1 MIYAD
6 GNEARLGDVVAID
19 TSFSGVV
26 VASIDNAQY
35 SKEFPEAKWSHL
47 GQGVL
52 MDTDFAGLVHYQAGS
67 PEHMVLVRRDP

>member
-1 MIYAD
+1 MNYAD

-19 TSFSGVV
+19 TGFSGVV

-35 SKEFPEAKWSHL
+35 SKEFPEAKWAHL

-52 MDTDFAGLVHYQAGS
+52 MDTDFAGLVHYQSES
-67 PEHMVLVRRDP
+67 PEHIVLVRRDP

>member
-1 MIYAD
+1 MVYAD
-6 GNEARLGDVVAID
+6 GNEAMLGDVVAID

-35 SKEFPEAKWSHL
+35 SKEFPEAKWAHL

-52 MDTDFAGLVHYQAGS
+52 MDTDFAGLVHYVATS
-67 PEHMVLVRRDP
+67 PERMTLLRREP

>member
-6 GNEARLGDVVAID
+6 GNEAMIGDVVAID
-19 TSFSGVV
+19 VNFNGVV

-35 SKEFPEAKWSHL
+35 SKEFPADKWARL

-52 MDTDFAGLVHYQAGS
+52 IDTDFAGLVHYQASS
-67 PEHMVLVRRDP
+67 PEQMTLIERGP

>member
-19 TSFSGVV
+19 TGFSGVV

-35 SKEFPEAKWSHL
+35 SREFPAAKWAHL

-52 MDTDFAGLVHYQAGS
+52 MDTDFAGLVHYQASS
-67 PEHMVLVRRDP
+67 PEHMVLVRREA

>member
-1 MIYAD
+1 MNYSD

-35 SKEFPEAKWSHL
+35 SKEFPSEKWAHL

-52 MDTDFAGLVHYQAGS
+52 MDTDFAGLVHYQASS
-67 PEHMVLVRRDP
+67 PEHMVLVSREP